1 MISIPRIKICGVT
14 QPSDLEYLAQ
24 SGVDTV
30 GINLVST
37 SRRFVDLVRAKE
49 LAELAKALGL
59 QTAAVLMNPAAQ
71 QITDVASLTEW
82 DFLQLHGS
90 EEPEIAQHCQGIP
103 IIKAVS
109 CNGRPGEFD
118 LAIRWLARSYPS
130 RKTEAA
136 GSGSRAIS
144 TLACLLVDAYAP
156 VHGGGTGQLARWD
169 LLWPRPPQ
177 IVGVPMILAGGLTPD
192 NVCSAII
199 QTRCDGVD
207 TASGV
212 ESSPGHKSRKLVAG
226 FSQQAQAGFSATV
239 QNSNP

>member
-1 MISIPRIKICGVT
+1 MLSIPRIKICGLT

-30 GINLVST
+30 GINLVAT
-37 SRRFVDLVRAKE
+37 SRRFVDLGRAKE

-59 QTAAVLMNPAAQ
+59 QTAAVLMNPTAR
-71 QITDVASLTEW
+71 QITDVASLIDW

-90 EEPEIAQHCQGIP
+90 EEPEIAQHCQGLP

-109 CNGRPGEFD
+109 CSGRPGEFD
-118 LAIRWLARSYPS
+118 LAKRWLESFDPSPRS
-130 RKTEAA
+130 EAA
-136 GSGSRAIS
+136 SLGPRAIS

-169 LLWPRPPQ
+169 LLWPRPPE
-177 IVGVPMILAGGLTPD
+177 IDGVPMILAGGLTPD

-212 ESSPGHKSRKLVAG
+212 ESSPGRKCLALVAG
-226 FSQQAQAGFSATV
+226 FAQQSQAGFSSTA
-239 QNSNP
+239 QNSNQ